1 MIDLLRKAQNYSMD
15 DQRGKIDSRNLE
27 IPEFLLTNNLIK
39 NQLSMSQNLGEFNTS
54 LNKST
59 LSLPLHTANAT
70 VFKGKEPF
78 ERNVTRSRSP
88 ILIVYDYEEVDNVSL
103 NENIDIDDKSIN
115 ESHFTHQSV
124 NEQRTLEYT
133 NNELDSQTGSTKNT
147 PNTTQISYV

>member
-1 MIDLLRKAQNYSMD
+1 MIDLLRKAQNYSLD

-39 NQLSMSQNLGEFNTS
+39 NQLSMSQNLGDFNTS

-59 LSLPLHTANAT
+59 LSLPLHTTNST

-78 ERNVTRSRSP
+78 ERNAIRSRSP
-88 ILIVYDYEEVDNVSL
+88 ILIVYDYEEVDNCSL
-103 NENIDIDDKSIN
+103 NENIDIDDKSMN
-115 ESHFTHQSV
+115 ENHFPHQSL
-124 NEQRTLEYT
+124 NEQTTLDHP
-133 NNELDSQTGSTKNT
+133 NIELDSQVGSNKNT

>member
-1 MIDLLRKAQNYSMD
+1 MIDLLRKAQNFSMD

-59 LSLPLHTANAT
+59 LSLPLHTANVA
-70 VFKGKEPF
+70 VFKGNEPF
-78 ERNVTRSRSP
+78 ERNATRSRSP
-88 ILIVYDYEEVDNVSL
+88 ILIVYDYEEVDNCSL

-115 ESHFTHQSV
+115 ESHFPHQSV